1 VTTEKQALV
10 PLPLSQHTSRLWP
23 IWLLG
28 FILLIGLIGIGVWS
42 SMQFQQIKNTAA
54 TQQFL
59 LKQVLSKEDNR
70 SDALQKLE
78 DRLSKQILNISKQT
92 QNLTKQS
99 QQQAIQIEHNAMTL
113 AQVGGSSR
121 TDWLMA
127 EAEYLLRLANQRI
140 SMEHDPNGA
149 EAILRAADK
158 VLAETQDPGV
168 FPVRKAIARE
178 QLALA
183 SVNMLDQ
190 DGVYLSLE
198 AMIDRIELLNQSL
211 MIKDTKNKLHHE
223 ANSQRPPL
231 TQTQPLGIWE
241 KIWQDSKSLLAKNL
255 IIRRLDKP
263 IAPLLA
269 PEQTY
274 YLKQNLRLMLEQA
287 ELALL
292 KKDAPLYKK
301 SLTKA
306 QEWINQYF
314 IKANPSVSSILD
326 QLKKLAALDINPTLP
341 DISES
346 LRLLKDQVKLMYQQ
360 HKMNSPAHAE
370 KTAKSGE

>member
-1 VTTEKQALV
+1 
-10 PLPLSQHTSRLWP
+10 
-23 IWLLG
+23 
-28 FILLIGLIGIGVWS
+28 
-42 SMQFQQIKNTAA
+42 MQFQLIKQTAD
-54 TQQFL
+54 TQQIL
-59 LKQVLSKEDNR
+59 LKQVLSKESSR
-70 SDALQKLE
+70 SDSLQKLE
-78 DRLSKQILNISKQT
+78 DRLSQQILNVSKQT
-92 QNLTKQS
+92 QSLGKQS

-140 SMEHDPNGA
+140 SMEHDPKGA
-149 EAILRAADK
+149 EAILKAADN

-168 FPVRKAIARE
+168 FPVRKALARE
-178 QLALA
+178 QLALS

-198 AMIDRIELLNQSL
+198 AIIDRIETLNQEL
-211 MIKDTKNKLHHE
+211 LIKGAKDKVHPDIN
-223 ANSQRPPL
+223 
-231 TQTQPLGIWE
+231 TQAPQITQAQPVSRWE
-241 KIWQDSKSLLAKNL
+241 KFWQESKQLLRQNL
-255 IIRRLDKP
+255 VIRRLDKP

-292 KKDAPLYKK
+292 KKDQPLYKK
-301 SLTKA
+301 SLSKA
-306 QEWINQYF
+306 QAWLNQYF
-314 IKANPSVSSILD
+314 LKENPAISSILN
-326 QLKKLAALDINPTLP
+326 QINKLAALNINPELP

-360 HKMNSPAHAE
+360 HKMNPPAHAE
-370 KTAKSGE
+370 TPAQPGE